1 MTWILLRG
9 LTRESRHWGDFVPQF
24 ARHTAGEK
32 VVVLDLPGNGEFVS
46 RSSPTSVR
54 SMVAFVRGRLQV
66 QGLQPPY
73 RLLAMSLGGMVAVDW
88 AQQYPEDI
96 AGLVLINT
104 SMRPFSSMTQRLRPA
119 NWLQL
124 ALMAARWGNAGHAD
138 CAERA
143 IHRLTCNESL
153 SRDKDLAAWLRIR
166 RNAPVS
172 AANAARQL
180 WAAARFICAASPPD
194 CPTLMLSSAMDHLVN
209 PVCSAR
215 LASAWQ
221 AEHLQHPWAGHDL
234 SHDDADWIF
243 RQVDGWLGADSE
255 K

>member
-9 LTRESRHWGDFVPQF
+9 LTRESRHWGDFAPQF
-24 ARHTAGEK
+24 ARYTAGEK
-32 VVVLDLPGNGEFVS
+32 VIVLDLPGNGEFFS

-88 AQQYPEDI
+88 AQQYPQDI

-104 SMRPFSSMTQRLRPA
+104 SMRPFNSTTQRLRPA

-138 CAERA
+138 RAERA
-143 IHRLTCNESL
+143 IHRLTCNQSL

-166 RNAPVS
+166 RDAPVS

-180 WAAARFICAASPPD
+180 WAVARFSCATSPPD
-194 CPTLMLSSAMDHLVN
+194 CPTLVLSSAMDHLVN

-234 SHDDADWIF
+234 SHDDADWVC
-243 RQVDGWLGADSE
+243 RQVAGWLGADSE